1 MQHVKDPVLLK
12 KIGERIR
19 QLRKEKKLSQLDL
32 AVIMDNHAEQIGRI
46 ERGELNVTIG
56 TLQRIAESLRLNIT
70 DLFPA
75 GEAASRVD

>member
-19 QLRKEKKLSQLDL
+19 HLRKEKKLSQLQL
-32 AVIMDNHAEQIGRI
+32 AVLMDNHAEQIGRI

-56 TLQRIAESLRLNIT
+56 TLQKIAESLRIPIT
-70 DLFPA
+70 DLFPVP
-75 GEAASRVD
+75 EPASSL

>member
-12 KIGERIR
+12 KIGNRIR

-32 AVIMDNHAEQIGRI
+32 AVRMDNHAEQIGRI

-56 TLQRIAESLRLNIT
+56 TLQKIAESLHLPIT
-70 DLFPA
+70 DLFPV
-75 GEAASRVD
+75 GEAASSV